1 MLRLANLPLVLG
13 LLVWAP
19 FVVAQ
24 STLGELLDTGARKLS
39 ADEFKQELV
48 QRVIVGPS
56 PTRGSL
62 EVIYTTNGQVA
73 GLGRAPTGTSIS
85 SDELRIQGEWT
96 IDGDARVCTSMRF
109 SFPSGGWHVIG
120 AGGGVGYLPP
130 RCQFWFKL
138 GDTYFLSD
146 SDSDRSA
153 KVLSR
158 TLKQ

>member
-39 ADEFKQELV
+39 PDEFKQELV

-73 GLGRAPTGTSIS
+73 GLGRAPKGTSIS
-85 SDELRIQGEWT
+85 SDELRIQGEWK
-96 IDGDARVCTSMRF
+96 IDGDARICTSMKF
-109 SFPSGGWHVIG
+109 SLQHTG
-120 AGGGVGYLPP
+120 APALGQGMAYLPP
-130 RCQFWFKL
+130 RCQYWFKL

-146 SDSDRSA
+146 SDWDRSA

-158 TLKQ
+158 RVKQ